1 MLYVSEDPWQTDVSP
16 FMVPGWA
23 GNAVTET
30 PSVRAVLV
38 PHAFVAVTEIV
49 PPAEPG
55 VVVMDNEVE
64 LPVHPDGK
72 VQL

>member
-1 MLYVSEDPWQTDVSP
+1 MLYVSEEPWQTDVSP

-30 PSVRAVLV
+30 FSVRALLV
-38 PHAFVAVTEIV
+38 PHKFVADTEIV
-49 PPAEPG
+49 PPAEPAVAFM
-55 VVVMDNEVE
+55 VVEVE
-64 LPVHPDGK
+64 LPLQPDGK